1 MSSKADILSAIRRQH
16 VPPSELPSLE
26 QPWITY
32 PDPFAQF
39 QSTVE
44 SVGGRCFA
52 VANAAAANQ
61 LLAETPAYSEAKEIV
76 SLVDGIGRANVDL
89 SVIDDPH
96 QLETIDFVVARGQ
109 FGVAENGAIWVTD
122 EGIKHRAILFICQHL
137 AIVVPRHQILS
148 NMHEAYQRLSFPQ
161 AGFGVFISG
170 PSKTADIEQSLVIG
184 AHGPRS
190 LTVLCLANNAND

>member
-1 MSSKADILSAIRRQH
+1 MSSKEQILSAIRQQS
-16 VPPSELPSLE
+16 VPQSELPSL
-26 QPWITY
+26 QQAWITY

-39 QSTVE
+39 QRTIE

-52 VANAAAANQ
+52 VSNADEANEI
-61 LLAETPAYSEAKEIV
+61 LAETPAYAQAEEIV
-76 SLVDGIGRANVDL
+76 SLVDGIGRSSIDL
-89 SVIDDPH
+89 NAIDDPH

-109 FGVAENGAIWVTD
+109 FGIAENGAIWVTD
-122 EGIKHRAILFICQHL
+122 KDLKHRAVLFICQHL
-137 AIVVPRHQILS
+137 AIVVPSDQILN
-148 NMHEAYQRLSFPQ
+148 NMHDAYERLSFPQ

-190 LTVLCLANNAND
+190 LTVLCLESMTR

>member
-44 SVGGRCFA
+44 SVGGRCLA

-61 LLAETPAYSEAKEIV
+61 LLAEMPAYFQAKEIV
-76 SLVDGIGRANVDL
+76 SLVDGIRQANVDL
-89 SVIDDPH
+89 DAIDDPH
-96 QLETIDFVVARGQ
+96 QLETIDFAIACGR
-109 FGVAENGAIWVTD
+109 FAVAENGAIWVTD
-122 EGIKHRAILFICQHL
+122 EGIKHR
-137 AIVVPRHQILS
+137 
-148 NMHEAYQRLSFPQ
+148 
-161 AGFGVFISG
+161 
-170 PSKTADIEQSLVIG
+170 
-184 AHGPRS
+184 
-190 LTVLCLANNAND
+190 